1 MGISS
6 ILIFKW
12 GGEMRSC
19 VSTYCTQILLE
30 CEHICIDPIR
40 KNRARREEKERV
52 EELMCYYRSAYHD
65 MLSRYTQSSGIR
77 SEIALS
83 STDTEYINRY
93 KTDYMVHAQVIG
105 RTFSL
110 NEHIFYIDVGANRGA
125 TDQMSVVYKNCLV
138 GRIIEVFPFYSTV
151 MLVTDPR
158 SKIAAYDE
166 QTNASGMIQGTGLE
180 NKLTYAF
187 VSHLH
192 TVALADMIF
201 SSGEGIVYPRGFL
214 IGKISN
220 LFGTDGLHHRI
231 DVESAVDYH
240 AIEYCYVLQKGAEY
254 CAQIENAQE
263 ASFAQQVTSV
273 QSAAKPETVI
283 IEQRAVES
291 KIPANTVVEKSAWQ
305 KIFAMGKSAKPAAQV
320 KPVKDQKEKLLQQSA
335 LADNKKPV
343 KNTSDT
349 STAVAQPVNAEQPAN
364 SVQAAVVQETAP
376 VAAAEARQKNI
387 Q

>member
-1 MGISS
+1 MGIAS

-30 CEHICIDPIR
+30 CEHICVDPIR
-40 KNRARREEKERV
+40 RSRARREEKERI
-52 EELMCYYRSAYHD
+52 EELMCYYRGAYHD

-83 STDTEYINRY
+83 SADTEYINRY

-166 QTNASGMIQGTGLE
+166 QTNASGMIQGTALE
-180 NKLTYAF
+180 NKLTYSF

-192 TVALADMIF
+192 KVALADMIF

-214 IGKISN
+214 IGKISK

-231 DVESAVDYH
+231 DVEPAVDYH

-254 CAQIENAQE
+254 CTSKENTQENSLAQKVAPG
-263 ASFAQQVTSV
+263 
-273 QSAAKPETVI
+273 QSAVKPF
-283 IEQRAVES
+283 EQHAAAIKV
-291 KIPANTVVEKSAWQ
+291 PTNTVAEKTTWQ
-305 KIFAMGKSAKPAAQV
+305 KIFTTDKSAKHAKPA
-320 KPVKDQKEKLLQQSA
+320 KEQKEKLLEQAA
-335 LADNKKPV
+335 LADNNKPV
-343 KNTSDT
+343 ESMPVI
-349 STAVAQPVNAEQPAN
+349 AVDAGQIAN
-364 SVQAAVVQETAP
+364 SAQSVAVQEAVP
-376 VAAAEARQKNI
+376 VRVEQNSAKQEPVEVPLSR
-387 Q
+387 